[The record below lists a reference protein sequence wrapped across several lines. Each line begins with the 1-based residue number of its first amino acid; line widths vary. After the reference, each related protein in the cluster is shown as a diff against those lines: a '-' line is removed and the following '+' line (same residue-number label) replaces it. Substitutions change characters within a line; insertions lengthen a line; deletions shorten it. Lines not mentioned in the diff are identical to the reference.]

1 MSAGV
6 LAGAEE
12 LAAFACRVLEAAG
25 APPSKARLVAESLV
39 EANLRGVDSHGI
51 ALLPHYIDQLQAGD
65 VEPDREGHVIS
76 ESGACL
82 LYDAEHGFGFV
93 TAEICCGHAIRLARQ
108 HGVALVVAREASH
121 FGAAALWTRRISA
134 AGLIGVAV
142 CDAGPQV
149 APWQSR
155 QRRIGT
161 NPISVSVPHPDGR
174 GWLLDMATT
183 TVALGKLEQAEIK
196 GDKEI
201 PPGWAMDA
209 EGRPTTDLAAAARGL
224 LMPLGGYKGS
234 GLGLMV
240 EILCGVLGGGAMA
253 SEICGLR
260 LHGRHQRVNHAFLA
274 IDVARFLPLEDF
286 HARMD
291 RLVAEIKSS
300 APAAGYNE
308 VLVAGEPEWRAEDQR
323 RRHGI
328 PIPAPAWAALTG
340 LAARLGV
347 APPECST

>member
-6 LAGAEE
+6 LAPAEE
-12 LAAFACRVLEAAG
+12 LTELACRALQTAG
-25 APPSKARLVAESLV
+25 VQLSKARLVAESLV

-51 ALLPHYIDQLQAGD
+51 ALLPHYLDRLQAGD
-65 VEPDREGHVIS
+65 VLPDREGHVIS
-76 ESGACL
+76 ESGGCL

-93 TAEICCGHAIRLARQ
+93 TAEICCAHAIRLARQ
-108 HGVALVVAREASH
+108 HGVAMVVAREANH

-134 AGLIGVAV
+134 AGLIGIAV

-149 APWQSR
+149 APWQSNE
-155 QRRIGT
+155 RRIGT
-161 NPISVSVPHPDGR
+161 NPISVSVPHPQNR

-183 TVALGKLEQAEIK
+183 TVALGKLEQAALN
-196 GDKEI
+196 GQKEI
-201 PPGWAMDA
+201 PPGWALDA

-253 SEICGLR
+253 TEIRGLR
-260 LHGRHQRVNHAFLA
+260 THGRHSRVNHAFLA
-274 IDVARFLPLEDF
+274 IDVARFLPLEEF

-308 VLVAGEPEWRAEDQR
+308 VLVAGDPEYRAEDDR
-323 RRHGI
+323 RLHGI
-328 PIPAPAWAALTG
+328 PIPTPLWSTLTR
-340 LAARLGV
+340 LAKPGTV
-347 APPECST
+347 SSFPISD